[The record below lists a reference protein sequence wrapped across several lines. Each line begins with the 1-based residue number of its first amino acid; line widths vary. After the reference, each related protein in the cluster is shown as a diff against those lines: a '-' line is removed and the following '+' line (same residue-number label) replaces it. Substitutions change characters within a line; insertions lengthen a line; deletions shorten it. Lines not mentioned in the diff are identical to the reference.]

1 MIRRHF
7 IRSIASLAALSA
19 VPGVVRARPTPFA
32 LANFA
37 DVRPDGI
44 VIRQKHFRLAQPAV
58 LALVTTRPVLLQD
71 CIFEWVGAPGGL
83 AGSAMLAFSGHGKIL
98 LEQCTFLAHGGLP
111 NAAIR
116 ILATT
121 DGDAP

>member
-44 VIRQKHFRLAQPAV
+44 VVRQKHFRLAQPALPRFDRDAICSPCCDARRRKAQKRTWKRLNESLGTA
-58 LALVTTRPVLLQD
+58 LA
-71 CIFEWVGAPGGL
+71 
-83 AGSAMLAFSGHGKIL
+83 
-98 LEQCTFLAHGGLP
+98 
-111 NAAIR
+111 
-116 ILATT
+116 
-121 DGDAP
+121 